1 VVRLASSALCTSWSA
16 ANHKRVCSYQ
26 VIMNQ
31 EWIPHYLPTYHT
43 QGSSVLQIQICCW
56 TGPNC
61 CCQSRKSLG
70 KSWGERETQRDR
82 NRNRDRSRLQGWGLG
97 FVLSKWVFHGRVAG
111 NFWLGTGEPHLNKAK
126 IQGLKKLK
134 QIEEIPT
141 PHERWVLLHGK
152 KKESSSYVV
161 KFAECQIEETNKLC
175 V

>member
-1 VVRLASSALCTSWSA
+1 MRLASSALCTSWSA
-16 ANHKRVCSYQ
+16 ANHKRVLLPSDNESR
-26 VIMNQ
+26 MD
-31 EWIPHYLPTYHT
+31 PTLPTYLPHKDLV
-43 QGSSVLQIQICCW
+43 SSK
-56 TGPNC
+56 
-61 CCQSRKSLG
+61 SRFAAELDPTVVVRAEKVWERVEG
-70 KSWGERETQRDR
+70 RETQRDR

-126 IQGLKKLK
+126 IQGLKKLE

-152 KKESSSYVV
+152 KKESSSYEV